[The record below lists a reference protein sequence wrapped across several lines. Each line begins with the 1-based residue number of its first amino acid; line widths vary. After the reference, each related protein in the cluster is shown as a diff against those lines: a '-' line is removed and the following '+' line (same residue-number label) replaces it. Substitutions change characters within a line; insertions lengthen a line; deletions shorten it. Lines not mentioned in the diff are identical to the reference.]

1 MKLIN
6 IKCSSCGETLLLF
19 HSPGVMQHIFSLELH
34 IYSLV
39 APIPAAQEVK
49 LQVTRSKISYSL
61 VKAHHFL
68 VHQPVATNSM
78 HLKSSHPQIYS
89 MSSRISI
96 WNPVGAP
103 LLMFDGILNVTLSE
117 EVSFTGVTQGNL
129 KLPLSPD

>member
-1 MKLIN
+1 MTVMNHLENETYNIN

-61 VKAHHFL
+61 VKAQSLPCTPACGYQFHAL
-68 VHQPVATNSM
+68 EVLPPPNLQ
-78 HLKSSHPQIYS
+78 HL
-89 MSSRISI
+89 
-96 WNPVGAP
+96 
-103 LLMFDGILNVTLSE
+103 
-117 EVSFTGVTQGNL
+117 
-129 KLPLSPD
+129 